1 MSTENK
7 GKLLDEVRR
16 KMRLL
21 HYSIHTERSYCDWI
35 RRFVKF
41 HRMKSR
47 DDLAGGEAKIEAFLT
62 HLAVDQSIAPST
74 QNQAMNALVFL
85 YKQVL
90 QQRLDEAINAI
101 RVTPRARLPVVMTR
115 EEVSRVLTLMS
126 GTPQLI
132 TQLLYG
138 FSVPTGFG
146 HYPESFRFMV

>member
-74 QNQAMNALVFL
+74 LKGVKPYL
-85 YKQVL
+85 YTS
-90 QQRLDEAINAI
+90 I
-101 RVTPRARLPVVMTR
+101 
-115 EEVSRVLTLMS
+115 SRIVE
-126 GTPQLI
+126 QLW
-132 TQLLYG
+132 
-138 FSVPTGFG
+138 FDP
-146 HYPESFRFMV
+146 

>member
-7 GKLLDEVRR
+7 GKLLDEVRP

-62 HLAVDQSIAPST
+62 HLV
-74 QNQAMNALVFL
+74 
-85 YKQVL
+85 
-90 QQRLDEAINAI
+90 
-101 RVTPRARLPVVMTR
+101 
-115 EEVSRVLTLMS
+115 
-126 GTPQLI
+126 
-132 TQLLYG
+132 
-138 FSVPTGFG
+138 
-146 HYPESFRFMV
+146 